1 MQVALSQ
8 INLADLYKLQNNA
21 IKAERLYKRAM
32 EIAVIAFGPNH
43 PQVALIQRALADLYT
58 IEEKYPQAEQFNKQA
73 LASIEKALGPNHPET
88 GESLYKMAEMYYM
101 KENTNLLPTLELMV
115 NLTKA
120 LGNKQE
126 MKVMK
131 SRIKVIRSKNK
142 P

>member
-1 MQVALSQ
+1 
-8 INLADLYKLQNNA
+8 
-21 IKAERLYKRAM
+21 M

-101 KENTNLLPTLELMV
+101 KENYNNAIDFLNRSLLIKE
-115 NLTKA
+115 NFFGKKILTYFP
-120 LGNKQE
+120 L
-126 MKVMK
+126 
-131 SRIKVIRSKNK
+131 
-142 P
+142 